1 MSEHPADSSEN
12 RLRATDAG
20 ALTFVSFGLLAGLVL
35 WIADFKTG
43 AEATESGQFTPAQI
57 EKRDGNLKEVVS
69 AQDSLF
75 DQKKVE
81 ASMASFSASSA
92 KASSMI
98 VPGSETDLKNIAG
111 NAAKAAAE
119 KAAAAKNSEDPL
131 VPAQTAPAPE
141 SKPKKSNEGK
151 AKGGKAAGAQ
161 QSK

>member
-12 RLRATDAG
+12 RLRATVAG

-69 AQDSLF
+69 AQDSF
-75 DQKKVE
+75 FNQKKVE

-92 KASSMI
+92 KASLMI
-98 VPGSETDLKNIAG
+98 VPGSETDLKNIAA
-111 NAAKAAAE
+111 NAAKAAA
-119 KAAAAKNSEDPL
+119 AKDSEDPL

-141 SKPKKSNEGK
+141 SKSKKSNEGK
-151 AKGGKAAGAQ
+151 AKGAKAAGAP

>member
-12 RLRATDAG
+12 RLRATVAG
-20 ALTFVSFGLLAGLVL
+20 ALTFVSFGLLGGLVL

-69 AQDSLF
+69 AQDSF
-75 DQKKVE
+75 FNQKKVE

-92 KASSMI
+92 KASLMI
-98 VPGSETDLKNIAG
+98 VPGSETDLKNIAA
-111 NAAKAAAE
+111 NAAKAAA
-119 KAAAAKNSEDPL
+119 AKDSEDPL

-141 SKPKKSNEGK
+141 SKSKKSNEGK
-151 AKGGKAAGAQ
+151 AKGAKAAGAP

>member
-12 RLRATDAG
+12 RLRATVAG

-98 VPGSETDLKNIAG
+98 VPGSETDLKNIAA
-111 NAAKAAAE
+111 NAAKAAA
-119 KAAAAKNSEDPL
+119 AKDSEDPL

>member
-12 RLRATDAG
+12 RLRATVAG

-69 AQDSLF
+69 AQDSF
-75 DQKKVE
+75 FNQKKVE

-92 KASSMI
+92 KASLMI
-98 VPGSETDLKNIAG
+98 VPGSETDLKNIAA
-111 NAAKAAAE
+111 NAAKAAA
-119 KAAAAKNSEDPL
+119 AKDSEDPL
-131 VPAQTAPAPE
+131 VSAQTAPAPE
-141 SKPKKSNEGK
+141 SKSKKSNEGK
-151 AKGGKAAGAQ
+151 AKGAKAAGAP